1 MPVATT
7 RAVVRPLTA
16 VVRLLARP
24 AAARVALGVALG
36 INVLL
41 LASAMGL
48 WRRDLASPPVP
59 TGLALAGVIA
69 VVAALLLVWF
79 HRRLSWAAGWRG
91 AQPGTRPGR
100 DDAFLAVAEAARV
113 AIVTTDAEGRFTYL
127 NAAAEQM
134 LGVSRAHVKGVSC
147 AQYVSPSEQQRFL
160 EGLGKF
166 LAGQGR
172 LAAGVPVPLVGR
184 RHNGEEFQAEVLLSW
199 YESPR
204 GRYVAGVI
212 VDLSE
217 RLRAEAAARAVE
229 ERWKAAVEGSD
240 DGIWDWDVT
249 ADTLH
254 GSRRL
259 FAMLGHDQ
267 ITAVRS
273 AEWDAFV
280 HEEDRGRFRDDIK
293 AHLAGESEQYVSEY
307 RVRCSDGSYRWV
319 LARGR
324 VVARDAQGVA
334 TRVVGTVSDVTERRA
349 AVETLQLAR
358 EHAERAARSKSDFL
372 AVMSHELRT
381 PLNGVLG
388 MATLLGDT
396 PLTGEQRDY
405 LDLITR
411 SGQSLLHLIDDVL
424 DFSKI
429 EAGRVVLEQIP
440 TDVGGL
446 AREVAA
452 MLRVPAAEKGLSFDI
467 DVSAG
472 TPSPVITDPG
482 RVRQVLF
489 NLVGNA
495 VKFTETGSVCVAVSC
510 DGVDAGRATLR
521 LTVTDTG
528 IGIPEDKQPLLFEKF
543 MQADASTTR
552 RFGGTG
558 LGLAISKG
566 LVDGLGGT
574 IGVTSAVGEGSCFW
588 FTIVAPIAVA
598 PAASRD
604 VSWSLA
610 SLAMPAPAGRPDV
623 AAVEPSRRVLVA
635 EDNPVN
641 QRVAVAMLEK
651 LGYAA
656 DVAGD
661 GHEAVRMARAT
672 RYAVI
677 LMDCHMPGLDGYEA
691 TRQLERLL
699 PAGNR
704 PPVVAMTAAGI
715 EGARERC
722 LSAGMADYL
731 LKPVELPK
739 LRAMLERWV
748 EQPALR

>member
-1 MPVATT
+1 M
-7 RAVVRPLTA
+7 
-16 VVRLLARP
+16 
-24 AAARVALGVALG
+24 ALG

-41 LASAMGL
+41 LASATGL
-48 WRRDLASPPVP
+48 WRGDLASPPVP

-69 VVAALLLVWF
+69 VIAALLLVWF
-79 HRRLSWAAGWRG
+79 HRRLRWAAGWRG
-91 AQPGTRPGR
+91 AQPDTHPGR
-100 DDAFLAVAEAARV
+100 DDAFLAVADAARV
-113 AIVTTDAEGRFTYL
+113 AIVTTDAEGRFTYV

-134 LGVSRAHVKGVSC
+134 LGAARAHLKGVSC
-147 AQYVSPSEQQRFL
+147 AEYVAPSERQRFL

-172 LAAGVPVPLVGR
+172 LAAGVPVPFVGR

-204 GRYVAGVI
+204 GRYVTGVI

-240 DGIWDWDVT
+240 DGVWDWDVT
-249 ADTLH
+249 TDTLY

-259 FAMLGHDQ
+259 FGMLGHDQ
-267 ITAVRS
+267 ITAVRGI
-273 AEWDAFV
+273 EWDAFV
-280 HEEDRGRFRDDIK
+280 HDDDRQRFRDDIK
-293 AHLAGESEQYVSEY
+293 AHLVGESEQYVSEY
-307 RVRCSDGSYRWV
+307 RVRCHDGSYRWA

-388 MATLLGDT
+388 MATLLADT
-396 PLTGEQRDY
+396 PLTVEQRDY
-405 LDLITR
+405 LDLITK

-440 TDVGGL
+440 TDVGEL
-446 AREVAA
+446 AREVMA
-452 MLRVPAAEKGLSFDI
+452 MLRVPAAEKGLRLDI
-467 DVSAG
+467 EVSPD
-472 TPSPVITDPG
+472 TPAPVITDPG

-495 VKFTETGSVCVAVSC
+495 VKFTETGSVRVVVSC

-574 IGVTSAVGEGSCFW
+574 IGVTSAVGEGACFW

-598 PAASRD
+598 PAPSRD

-610 SLAMPAPAGRPDV
+610 SLAMPAPAARQDV
-623 AAVEPSRRVLVA
+623 AAVDPSRRVLVA

-641 QRVAVAMLEK
+641 QRVAVAMLQK
-651 LGYAA
+651 LGYVA

-661 GHEAVRMARAT
+661 GHEAVRMAQAT

-699 PAGNR
+699 PPESR
-704 PPVVAMTAAGI
+704 PPVVAMTAAGV

-739 LRAMLERWV
+739 LRAMLDRWV